1 MFTLFERNG
10 DIEEIAR
17 AGVAAGAE
25 FDEGSE
31 LPMVLHTV
39 KLNAQ

>member
-1 MFTLFERNG
+1 MFTLYERSS

-31 LPMVLHTV
+31 LPIV
-39 KLNAQ
+39 AQVVALAAH